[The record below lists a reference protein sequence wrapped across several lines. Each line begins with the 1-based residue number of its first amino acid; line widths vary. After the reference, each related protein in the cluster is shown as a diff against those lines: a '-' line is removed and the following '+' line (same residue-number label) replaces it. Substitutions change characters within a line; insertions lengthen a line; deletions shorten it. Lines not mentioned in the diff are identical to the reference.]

1 MSRHPIIK
9 VGRLWK
15 AITKYI
21 APVILFGLWGF
32 GIFKLFSNANSF
44 EITVY
49 AIISIGVLALSLLF
63 TKRKTPSNQN

>member
-1 MSRHPIIK
+1 M
-9 VGRLWK
+9 
-15 AITKYI
+15 
-21 APVILFGLWGF
+21 GF

-63 TKRKTPSNQN
+63 TKRKTPSN